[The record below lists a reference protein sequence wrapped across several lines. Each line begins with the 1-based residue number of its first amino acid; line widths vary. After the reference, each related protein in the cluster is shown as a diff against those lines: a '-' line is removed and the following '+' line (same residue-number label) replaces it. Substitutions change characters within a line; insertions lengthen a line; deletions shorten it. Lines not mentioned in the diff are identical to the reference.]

1 MIANGRLVFF
11 EQPVDQLRIPAV
23 VPWTACLLRGGEPR
37 GSQVSPIFEPWVPL
51 AFFQKEFDVSEI
63 QSGVRFGYLRP
74 GRAEVLGASERVAL
88 LAYAAAARMRTKGA
102 SSIRSGY
109 PGK

>member
-1 MIANGRLVFF
+1 MSCVSRLSC
-11 EQPVDQLRIPAV
+11 LGLPAFCV
-23 VPWTACLLRGGEPR
+23 VVKPR

>member
-1 MIANGRLVFF
+1 MPKKPKEIRLTPPMQKA
-11 EQPVDQLRIPAV
+11 EGHS
-23 VPWTACLLRGGEPR
+23 LRGVAIPMPKPLSLHIGL
-37 GSQVSPIFEPWVPL
+37 SVSTPYTLDMSFVLRPSS
-51 AFFQKEFDVSEI
+51 AAI

-74 GRAEVLGASERVAL
+74 GGAAVLGASERVAL